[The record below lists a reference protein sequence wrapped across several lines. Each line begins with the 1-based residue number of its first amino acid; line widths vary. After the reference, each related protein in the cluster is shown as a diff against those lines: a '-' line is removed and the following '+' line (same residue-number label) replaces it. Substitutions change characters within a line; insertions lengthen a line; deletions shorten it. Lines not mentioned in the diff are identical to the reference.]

1 MTDRYEEWRNFYA
14 EKVRSWM
21 SLEELRA
28 ECGKL
33 TTTDATSPE
42 VLLIHAMHLLERYE
56 PRMKTLGAQKG
67 VVAWA
72 RQVYA
77 RPVNAPEPAGEWD
90 ELVDIEF
97 HNRPE
102 KPEGEGWRPLVLADT
117 GDGAAPLMMEE
128 REKRDEARVMADK
141 LTTELAACD
150 VARPPTPVGW
160 SDTDW
165 IKHLQDQE
173 PHPLAGLHINQ
184 GSMNAAADA
193 YEAEYNAAQEARRA
207 EHDAARKEGCMTED
221 RDDRIERGRTAE
233 EKAAALEPWGYEP
246 DVDAATMLRLIKT
259 IKYLVGIA
267 ERGEGRKIADDET
280 PEQFVLGYVKRLEQ
294 TNQDASAKLRE
305 RNGGRA

>member
-1 MTDRYEEWRNFYA
+1 MSARALYSAWRAFYA
-14 EKVRSWM
+14 EKVSSWM

-33 TTTDATSPE
+33 QTADATSPE

-128 REKRDEARVMADK
+128 REQRDEALLRQV
-141 LTTELAACD
+141 LE
-150 VARPPTPVGW
+150 
-160 SDTDW
+160 
-165 IKHLQDQE
+165 
-173 PHPLAGLHINQ
+173 
-184 GSMNAAADA
+184 
-193 YEAEYNAAQEARRA
+193 
-207 EHDAARKEGCMTED
+207 
-221 RDDRIERGRTAE
+221 
-233 EKAAALEPWGYEP
+233 ALEALKAENE
-246 DVDAATMLRLIKT
+246 MLREALKD
-259 IKYLVGIA
+259 A
-267 ERGEGRKIADDET
+267 EVKQGE
-280 PEQFVLGYVKRLEQ
+280 VK
-294 TNQDASAKLRE
+294 
-305 RNGGRA
+305 